1 MDQQKEIQM
10 LKKRFEDLA
19 NKAYTQNIF
28 TFTDFLGLSEQD
40 EFWKAEASLRY
51 AGVKLYGG
59 IENADRVMI
68 RFGDAEN
75 LGYEVDFPIVCVHIM
90 PLLAKFAQNLSHRD
104 FLGALMNLGIE
115 RSALG
120 DIKVGD
126 KEAFLFCK
134 ETIAPFICENL
145 SKIAH
150 TNVKCVVT
158 QDYKQFV
165 EEEPEPKLLQVASLR
180 LDAVLAKV
188 YNISRGD
195 CLQMFQAGKV
205 FVNGRLCENNSKQLK
220 DGEVVNLRG
229 YGKFIFVGGKSETR
243 KGKLNVE
250 VRIYR

>member
-10 LKKRFEDLA
+10 LRKRFEDLA

-28 TFTDFLGLSEQD
+28 TFSDFLGLAEQD
-40 EFWKAEASLRY
+40 EFWKVESALRY
-51 AGVKLYGG
+51 VGVKLFGG
-59 IENADRVMI
+59 TENADRVMI
-68 RFGDAEN
+68 RFGDAGT
-75 LGYEVDFPIVCVHIM
+75 LGYEVEYPIVCVHIT

-134 ETIAPFICENL
+134 ESIAPFICENL
-145 SKIAH
+145 TKIAH
-150 TNVKCVVT
+150 TNVKCCIT
-158 QDYKQFV
+158 EDYKQFV
-165 EEEPEPKLLQVASLR
+165 DEEPEARLLQVASLR

-188 YNISRGD
+188 YNVSRGE

-229 YGKFIFVGGKSETR
+229 FGKFIFEGGKSETR
-243 KGKLNVE
+243 KGKINVE

>member
-1 MDQQKEIQM
+1 MDQQKELQM

-40 EFWKAEASLRY
+40 EFWKAEATLRY
-51 AGVKLYGG
+51 AGVKLFGG
-59 IENADRVMI
+59 TENADRVMI
-68 RFGDAEN
+68 RFGDADS
-75 LGYEVDFPIVCVHIM
+75 LGYDVDFPIVCVHIT

-150 TNVKCVVT
+150 TNVKCLVT
-158 QDYKQFV
+158 ENYKQFV
-165 EEEPEPKLLQVASLR
+165 EEEPEQKLLQVASLR

-188 YNISRGD
+188 YNISRGE

-229 YGKFIFVGGKSETR
+229 FGKFIFEGSKSETR
-243 KGKLNVE
+243 KGKMNVE